1 MLRPFVVALLG
12 GLALSATGAAQVP
25 SRTEPPV
32 TEASIDGAV
41 PRDAS
46 DNDPSLVAKAQSL
59 LDRIDF
65 SPGEIDGLDG
75 DNFRGAVRAFQEAAG
90 LAASGN
96 LDADTWDALAANGS
110 APVLRRYAITDA
122 DLAGPFTR
130 AIPTKLEGMARLPG
144 LSYTSP
150 IAEIAEKFHM
160 SESLLRRLNPS
171 AEFERAGTDI
181 VVADVSEMKLRP
193 GRRSVEAVP
202 PEGADGPIAAMIV
215 VDKPAR
221 NVRAYNSE
229 GALLG
234 FYPATIGSEEKPAPS
249 GDFKVRGVAWN
260 PEYHYDPRFA
270 WKGVKTKRKLTIEPG
285 PNNPV
290 GVVWID
296 LSAPSYGIH
305 GTPAPEDIGKTES
318 HGCIRLTNWD
328 AADLAAMARPGT
340 VVRFDDLDS
349 PVVPPSDSV
358 SDAKQPESTRPI
370 P

>member
-1 MLRPFVVALLG
+1 MLRLLVIVLLG
-12 GLALSATGAAQVP
+12 GLALSAPGAAQVP
-25 SRTEPPV
+25 SRTEPL
-32 TEASIDGAV
+32 TAASINSAV
-41 PRDAS
+41 PKAAN
-46 DNDPSLVAKAQSL
+46 DNDPSLIAKAESL
-59 LDRIDF
+59 LDRAHF

-75 DNFRGAVRAFQEAAG
+75 ANFRSAVRAFQEVRG
-90 LAASGN
+90 LAVSGN
-96 LDADTWDALAANGS
+96 LDADTWSALAANDS
-110 APVLRRYAITDA
+110 APVLKHYAISDA
-122 DLAGPFTR
+122 DLAGPFTKV
-130 AIPTKLEGMARLPG
+130 IPTKLEGMARLPG

-150 IAEIAEKFHM
+150 TAEIAEKFHM

-171 AEFERAGTDI
+171 AEFGCAGTDI

-202 PEGADGPIAAMIV
+202 PEDADGPIAATIV

-221 NVRAYNSE
+221 NVRAYSSE
-229 GALLG
+229 GALLA

-340 VVRFDDLDS
+340 VVRFEDQDS
-349 PVVPPSDSV
+349 PVVRPPASV
-358 SDAKQPESTRPI
+358 SETKQPESGRPI